1 MKRLFTLITISAFI
15 AFPSFGQEEKMKKL
29 ENLENKTVSETR
41 TETNSETRT
50 ETETKVKTTSKQD
63 TVILEVGDDEI
74 FSVKEMGDETR
85 IKIGKKQFRVVENN
99 DGVVVFKS
107 SNSAN
112 EESWPKR
119 KSHDRFQ
126 GHLGGLE
133 LGFNGFL
140 TDYWSTTLE
149 PEENYLDLNT
159 TKSIVW
165 NLLLPNINLG
175 ITRHF
180 GIVSTLGLNF
190 NNYRFDHNN
199 SITKDEY
206 GVIGPLY
213 PESGIVYTKS
223 KLFTSYATVPILL
236 EAQIPVNGSHQKT
249 INIGAGVIGGIKLCS
264 KTKVVFD
271 DGDKQKAKAKDDYS
285 LNLLRW
291 GATARIGYENFQIYG
306 TTYFT
311 PMFEKGK
318 GPEIY
323 PYEIGIALT
332 FN

>member
-1 MKRLFTLITISAFI
+1 MKKVISVIAIVSMISLPLFS
-15 AFPSFGQEEKMKKL
+15 QNEEKKQKL
-29 ENLENKTVSETR
+29 ENLENKDYKESP
-41 TETNSETRT
+41 
-50 ETETKVKTTSKQD
+50 KD
-63 TVILEVGDDEI
+63 TLSVVIGEEI
-74 FSVKEMGDETR
+74 FSVKETGDETR
-85 IKIGKKQFRVVENN
+85 VTLGNKEYRVVDDDEGVRVYKSDKR
-99 DGVVVFKS
+99 DGDKEFYH
-107 SNSAN
+107 
-112 EESWPKR
+112 R
-119 KSHDRFQ
+119 KHDRFQ